1 MNVLVIGCGRL
12 GRRLAELLDHHGH
25 DVAIVDSDTDAFR
38 MLEDDFNGMTVTGF
52 PMDTHVLKNAGIESC
67 DAMAVCT
74 PDDNLN
80 ITISQIAKE
89 FFGVQNVVARISDPA
104 REKVFKRFGLKTVCH
119 TKLAGDAMFAALTQP
134 WDSKEVTFGTATAG
148 FYTKEADR
156 AWYGLSL
163 DRFPMKEGQILFGV
177 VHADGTMVLN
187 TGRKDQLI
195 MENDRLVFAKIID

>member
-1 MNVLVIGCGRL
+1 MI
-12 GRRLAELLDHHGH
+12 
-25 DVAIVDSDTDAFR
+25 
-38 MLEDDFNGMTVTGF
+38 
-52 PMDTHVLKNAGIESC
+52 
-67 DAMAVCT
+67 
-74 PDDNLN
+74 
-80 ITISQIAKE
+80 
-89 FFGVQNVVARISDPA
+89 
-104 REKVFKRFGLKTVCH
+104 GLKTVCH

>member
-67 DAMAVCT
+67 DAVAVCT

-148 FYTKEADR
+148 FYTKEAAR
-156 AWYGLSL
+156 AW
-163 DRFPMKEGQILFGV
+163 
-177 VHADGTMVLN
+177 
-187 TGRKDQLI
+187 
-195 MENDRLVFAKIID
+195 